1 LRQTDSS
8 LARFLIE
15 QLEGIGVDYAI
26 LHKQEELLSGTLT
39 SDVDIAVDADLADVN
54 RQIAER
60 VRRRISPV
68 IVWRYDVNSLTTCWS
83 TPDASRGVQL
93 DLLNDPEGRGR
104 LAFKTQQA
112 IAEAQPG
119 QRFMELSTSAKS
131 AYLLSKRLVK
141 GDLVALNRVVSEI
154 TRHGQE
160 AIVLRHLSPRG
171 QFRARKAIAGRH
183 PKAVRLVSTS
193 SFRRIPQ
200 LIVRL
205 GDPPGAL
212 LLTQDDARTDEIST
226 GLANVA
232 PIVKP
237 IRSGTS
243 VSELSIRLWT
253 FRKAVILRTLTPDIR
268 LNSGHVASTVEEAVK
283 ILRDRAMEQL
293 GRLV

>member
-1 LRQTDSS
+1 M
-8 LARFLIE
+8 E

-39 SDVDIAVDADLADVN
+39 SDIDIAVDADLAAVN

-60 VRRRISPV
+60 VRERISPV
-68 IVWRYDVNSLTTCWS
+68 IVWRYDANSLTTFWS

-93 DLLNDPEGRGR
+93 DLLNDPKGRGR
-104 LAFKTQQA
+104 LAFKTRQA

-119 QRFMELSTSAKS
+119 ERFMELSTSANL
-131 AYLLSKRLVK
+131 AYLLSKRWVK
-141 GDLVALNRVVSEI
+141 GDSVALNRVVSEV

-160 AIVLRHLSPRG
+160 SIVLRYLSPRG
-171 QFRARKAIAGRH
+171 QFRVRKALAGRH
-183 PKAVRLVSTS
+183 PEAVRFLSAS

-205 GDPPGAL
+205 DDPQGAL
-212 LLTQDDARTDEIST
+212 LLTQDDARTEEIST

-232 PIVKP
+232 PIVIP

-243 VSELSIRLWT
+243 VSELSIRVWIVK
-253 FRKAVILRTLTPDIR
+253 KAVIPRTLTPSVSP
-268 LNSGHVASTVEEAVK
+268 NSGYLVSTVEEAVE

-293 GRLV
+293 GRLM